1 MIPDHDMEEE
11 KNRSAGR
18 KDDTRIIVVVPMTE
32 RLTAESLRY
41 SEIKG
46 ITGMLR
52 SAGENGIGYAI
63 RFGTMVGAV
72 FTITLFKE

>member
-1 MIPDHDMEEE
+1 M
-11 KNRSAGR
+11 
-18 KDDTRIIVVVPMTE
+18 VVPMTE